1 MVGEKINSP
10 VIIANAWH
18 HRSDAYSSILAVFSI
33 MLARNAWVVC
43 DAAAGLLVAAIIG
56 VTGAEI
62 LGDSIN
68 QLTDRSPDDLVED
81 VKEIV
86 HHHEDVK
93 RIEKLR
99 ARHVG
104 STITTVDLTVRINGA
119 SQTAVEDDLRTSIL
133 ELKDPDNDTTMDVE
147 VRALPSKHL
156 PPKANGQRQPIGS
169 ATSTMTDTHTIQRS
183 IQNAIEGTDLEMDFV
198 NFQSKSADVYLK
210 LSGEA
215 LSKSDM
221 KDIASRLGNQLKQYD
236 MAPNIYLDMN

>member
-1 MVGEKINSP
+1 MGEKINSP

-43 DAAAGLLVAAIIG
+43 DAAAGMLVSVIIG
-56 VTGAEI
+56 ITGAEI

-68 QLTDRSPDDLVED
+68 QLTDRSPDDLVDD
-81 VKEIV
+81 VKEIA
-86 HHHEDVK
+86 HRHEDVK

-133 ELKDPDNDTTMDVE
+133 ELKDPDDDTTMDVE
-147 VRALPSKHL
+147 VRALPTKHS
-156 PPKANGQRQPIGS
+156 PSKANGRTRVNGS
-169 ATSTMTDTHTIQRS
+169 ATTTALDNHTIQRS
-183 IQNAIEGTDLEMDFV
+183 IQKAIEGTDLEVDFV
-198 NFQSKSADVYLK
+198 NWQTSSADVYLK
-210 LSGEA
+210 LSGET
-215 LSKSDM
+215 LSKSAM
-221 KDIASRLGNQLKQYD
+221 KDISSRLGNTLKQHD
-236 MAPNIYLDMN
+236 MASNVYLDMN